1 MLRKLYESVALR
13 TRYPITLLICGYY
26 NIIAIV
32 KFRFTKKS
40 QLMTINKTAGV
51 ICKHIGN
58 ANLIVLGEENM
69 VDGQPYVFAPTHQSF
84 YDCFLIYHLNKN
96 RPMIAVAKLSLSR
109 IPLASTL
116 FRMYQFVLIDRSNQ
130 SNAIRSLLK
139 GLRTVD
145 SSSSLLIFP
154 EGTRTRDGS
163 LGRINPGIGL
173 IAKKLD
179 KPIMPVIFAGTKD
192 LMPRGGKIY
201 GNKLVVTKFCEP
213 ISVRDKSTD
222 EIVSAVAHSLRVN
235 HAAVM
240 SEYFPEVPVDVV
252 GTISSADVAS
262 PKTK

>member
-1 MLRKLYESVALR
+1 MLKKIYEAVALR

-26 NIIAIV
+26 NVIAII

-40 QLMTINKTAGV
+40 QLLTINKTADV

-69 VDGQPYVFAPTHQSF
+69 VEGQPYVFAPTHQSF
-84 YDCFLIYHLNKN
+84 YDCFLIYHLNQK

-109 IPLASTL
+109 IPLAGTL
-116 FRMYQFVLIDRSNQ
+116 FKMYQFVLIDRSNQ

-139 GLRTVD
+139 GLRTVEPE
-145 SSSSLLIFP
+145 SSLLIFP

-163 LGRINPGIGL
+163 LGRINPGIGM

-213 ISVRDKSTD
+213 ISVSGKSTD
-222 EIVSAVAHSLRVN
+222 EIVSAVTASLQRN
-235 HAAVM
+235 HAEVM
-240 SEYFPEVPVDVV
+240 SEYFPSECVDD
-252 GTISSADVAS
+252 GHC
-262 PKTK
+262 